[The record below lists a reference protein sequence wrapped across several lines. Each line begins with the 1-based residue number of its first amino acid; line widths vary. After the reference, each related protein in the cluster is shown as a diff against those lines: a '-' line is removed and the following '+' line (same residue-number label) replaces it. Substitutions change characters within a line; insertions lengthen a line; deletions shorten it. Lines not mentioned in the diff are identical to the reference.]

1 MTPSNALP
9 ADAGLAGAE
18 GLAGAGGLRAVLI
31 STYELGH
38 QPFGLASPAAWLRA
52 DGAAVQCVD
61 LAAQELDTQ
70 AVRAADLVGVYV
82 PMHTA
87 TRLAAQVLPRVR
99 ELNPDAHICVYG
111 LYAPVNRDYLASLGA
126 DTVVGGEFEEPLRQ
140 LARRL
145 RSSDAGTPPAISLG
159 RQRFLVPDRTGLP
172 SLTQYAALR
181 MPDAALRVAGY
192 TEATRGCKHLCRH
205 CPIVPVYGGQFR
217 VVQRDV
223 VLADIEQQ
231 VRAGAEHITFGD
243 PDFFNG
249 PAHALAVVKE
259 LHSRFPR
266 LSYDVTI
273 KIEHLVRHRRH
284 LPVLRETGC
293 LLVTS
298 AVEAFDEHILD
309 IFDKQHTR
317 ADFEQALR
325 DLRTL
330 GIAMNPTFVAF
341 TPWTTLE
348 IYAGFLATIGNLG
361 LTGNVAPVQYA
372 IRLLIPAGSRLLE
385 LPGTQQHLRG
395 FDPDALCWRW
405 SHPDPVVDDLARLLF
420 GLAAE
425 AVASQL
431 PRGEVFRRVCSQT
444 AALASA
450 AGRQRPADV
459 ARQAAALA
467 GDGEQAA
474 VPHLTEPWYCCAE
487 PVTAM
492 PAPGV

>member
-1 MTPSNALP
+1 MSPSHVLP
-9 ADAGLAGAE
+9 ADTAPAGAD
-18 GLAGAGGLRAVLI
+18 GLRAVLI

-52 DGAAVQCVD
+52 EGATVRCVD

-70 AVRAADLVGVYV
+70 AVRAADLVAVYV

-87 TRLAAQVLPRVR
+87 TRLAAQVLPQVR

-111 LYAPVNRDYLASLGA
+111 LYAPMNRDYLASLGA
-126 DTVVGGEFEEPLRQ
+126 DTVIGGEFEEPLCD

-145 RSSDAGTPPAISLG
+145 RAPDVGAPPLISLG
-159 RQRFLVPDRTGLP
+159 RQRFLVPDRAGLP
-172 SLTQYAALR
+172 SLPQYAALR
-181 MPDAALRVAGY
+181 MPDAAMRVAGY

-223 VLADIEQQ
+223 VLSDIEQQ

-259 LHSRFPR
+259 LHARFPL

-273 KIEHLVRHRRH
+273 KIEHLVRHRRY

-298 AVEAFDEHILD
+298 AVEAFDEHILE
-309 IFDKQHTR
+309 IFDKQHTS

-348 IYAGFLATIGNLG
+348 SYAGFLTTIGRLG
-361 LTGNVAPVQYA
+361 LSGNVAPVQYG

-385 LPGTQQHLRG
+385 LPDTKRYLRG

-405 SHPDPVVDDLARLLF
+405 SHPDPLVDDLGQVLF
-420 GLAAE
+420 GLVAD
-425 AVASQL
+425 AVAKQV
-431 PRGEVFRRVCSQT
+431 PRGEVFRQVCSQT

-450 AGRQRPADV
+450 AGRQRPAGV
-459 ARQAAALA
+459 AEQAAALA
-467 GDGEQAA
+467 DTNEQTT

-487 PVTAM
+487 PVTATL
-492 PAPGV
+492 APGV